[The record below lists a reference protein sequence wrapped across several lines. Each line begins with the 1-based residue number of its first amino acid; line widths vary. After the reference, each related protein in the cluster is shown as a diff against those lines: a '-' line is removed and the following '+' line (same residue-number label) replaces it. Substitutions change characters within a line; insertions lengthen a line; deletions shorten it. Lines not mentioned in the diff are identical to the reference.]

1 MKFLNGSTLVQWSTD
16 LVYLDIKYMG
26 NGYWV
31 YIFHLQIHNESKCC
45 SDFGRPQTNEKISP
59 SEMDSCHRRVFGP
72 EIGDDVLGD
81 VGFDTGVV
89 RHVDF
94 LQVTV

>member
-1 MKFLNGSTLVQWSTD
+1 MDYRF
-16 LVYLDIKYMG
+16 VYLDIQANRFTYFIYK
-26 NGYWV
+26 
-31 YIFHLQIHNESKCC
+31 QIYESKCC

-59 SEMDSCHRRVFGP
+59 SEMNSCHRRVFGP

-94 LQVTV
+94 FQVAV